1 VELAV
6 MVAMDTTQ
14 VQAELEVLPRQLEL
28 EMQPEVLVVT
38 VELETH
44 QEPLLREVLVV
55 LRW

>member
-38 VELETH
+38 VELATH

-55 LRW
+55 LR

>member
-55 LRW
+55 LR